1 MNGSTVKKVV
11 LKSFE
16 EKGLIDLCAKFQT
29 FTVTLFMFFVENY
42 HIFYKYLTEIFF
54 SESLANFSPISNR
67 FIRFYSNLSK
77 IWA

>member
-16 EKGLIDLCAKFQT
+16 EKGLIGLCAKFQT

-67 FIRFYSNLSK
+67 FITFYSKSK

>member
-54 SESLANFSPISNR
+54 SESLANFSPLSNR
-67 FIRFYSNLSK
+67 FIRF
-77 IWA
+77 